1 MNSTIDMHDT
11 AGGWTIQNKPNFIN
25 PQHMKEEVLR
35 NQAASVKASIPSFL
49 FSFLLS
55 LDGGLAVDETT
66 DFAMPQSLCY
76 G

>member
-1 MNSTIDMHDT
+1 
-11 AGGWTIQNKPNFIN
+11 
-25 PQHMKEEVLR
+25 MKEEVLR